1 MVRFY
6 KFSYNAT
13 DIIAAIVIAVLI
25 LCAILGYVF
34 ITSLYNWD
42 GSCYGSFI
50 SGVAAIANAILLY
63 LTLRRQGRSFKQERF
78 ETTFFNLLSNHEK
91 VVERLFIEKNNEND
105 NGFTKNRQIFDYI
118 LQESKLIKIA
128 LSSEKYLGQD
138 TDIEELGILYWEE
151 KQYQTNKS
159 EKQKLCKEHINA
171 SERNKSIKFY
181 NAKFHITEK
190 LYNKYNSLTDQTTKD
205 LFCNKIVFK
214 YYEPYMINY
223 LHSIKEILKYTNDYI
238 YRKKSISRYMNIFI
252 TSMSYKELF
261 FIQNYAKYNKR
272 FGKCIETCKLDK
284 IIEAELS
291 NK

>member
-1 MVRFY
+1 M
-6 KFSYNAT
+6 
-13 DIIAAIVIAVLI
+13 
-25 LCAILGYVF
+25 
-34 ITSLYNWD
+34 
-42 GSCYGSFI
+42 
-50 SGVAAIANAILLY
+50 
-63 LTLRRQGRSFKQERF
+63 
-78 ETTFFNLLSNHEK
+78 
-91 VVERLFIEKNNEND
+91 FIEKNNEND

-128 LSSEKYLGQD
+128 LSSEKYLGLD

-261 FIQNYAKYNKR
+261 FIQNYAKYNKSIYNR
-272 FGKCIETCKLDK
+272 LLLNIL
-284 IIEAELS
+284 
-291 NK
+291 

>member
-6 KFSYNAT
+6 KFSYNTT
-13 DIIAAIVIAVLI
+13 DIIAAIVIAITI
-25 LCAILGYVF
+25 LCAIYACFF
-34 ITSLYNWD
+34 ITSINNWG

-50 SGVAAIANAILLY
+50 SGVASIVNAILLY

-78 ETTFFNLLSNHEK
+78 ETTFFNFLNNHEK
-91 VVERLFIEKNNEND
+91 VVERLFIASNYDKSD
-105 NGFTKNRQIFDYI
+105 KSIKNRQIFDYI
-118 LQESKLIKIA
+118 LLESELIKIA
-128 LSSEKYLGQD
+128 LSSEKYLGQG
-138 TDIEELGILYWEE
+138 TDIEDKGILYWEDML
-151 KQYQTNKS
+151 YQTNIN
-159 EKQKLCKEHINA
+159 EKRELCKKHIEA
-171 SERNKSIKFY
+171 LKTDITIKFY

-272 FGKCIETCKLDK
+272 FGKCIETCKLDE

>member
-1 MVRFY
+1 M
-6 KFSYNAT
+6 SLSDN
-13 DIIAAIVIAVLI
+13 VL
-25 LCAILGYVF
+25 
-34 ITSLYNWD
+34 D
-42 GSCYGSFI
+42 GSYVPASGDVGIWGTTISDANGNLGTPFVATITEEATIGAFRLIGSQYVYP
-50 SGVAAIANAILLY
+50 VA
-63 LTLRRQGRSFKQERF
+63 
-78 ETTFFNLLSNHEK
+78 
-91 VVERLFIEKNNEND
+91 
-105 NGFTKNRQIFDYI
+105 FT
-118 LQESKLIKIA
+118 
-128 LSSEKYLGQD
+128 
-138 TDIEELGILYWEE
+138 
-151 KQYQTNKS
+151 
-159 EKQKLCKEHINA
+159 
-171 SERNKSIKFY
+171 IKFY
-181 NAKFHITEK
+181 NAKFHISEK

>member
-6 KFSYNAT
+6 KFSYNTT

-34 ITSLYNWD
+34 ITSLNNWD

-91 VVERLFIEKNNEND
+91 VVERLLIEKNNEND

-138 TDIEELGILYWEE
+138 TDIEDKGILYWEDML
-151 KQYQTNKS
+151 YQTNIN
-159 EKQKLCKEHINA
+159 EKRELCKKHIEA
-171 SERNKSIKFY
+171 LKTDITIKFY
-181 NAKFHITEK
+181 NAKFHIAEK